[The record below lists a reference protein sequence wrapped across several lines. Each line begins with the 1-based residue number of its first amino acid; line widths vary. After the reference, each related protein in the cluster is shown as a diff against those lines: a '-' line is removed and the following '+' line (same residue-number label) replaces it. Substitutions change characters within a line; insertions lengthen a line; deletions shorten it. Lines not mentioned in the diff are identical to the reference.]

1 MNLMFGFHWAELL
14 IVLALAVVI
23 FGPKRLP
30 EIGGSLGRGIRDFR
44 KGIGDFKEETGYNEI
59 RNLPNDIAA
68 AVTEPVR
75 PAAQPPEAPPH
86 QTAGASAQAQ
96 GPTAS
101 PS

>member
-1 MNLMFGFHWAELL
+1 MFGFHWAELL

-59 RNLPNDIAA
+59 RNLPNDIAV
-68 AVTEPVR
+68 AVKEPVQPAASQTDASSR
-75 PAAQPPEAPPH
+75 PAGSAP
-86 QTAGASAQAQ
+86 AQAQ

-101 PS
+101 AS